1 MKTKNKFTTSQLTV
15 LGLMSGILLLMA
27 YTPLGYLNIGPL
39 AISFNVIPVAV
50 SAVVL
55 GPVGGAVTGAIFGLT
70 SFGQCI
76 GIGGTSAMGAVLFG
90 ISPVLA
96 FLQRFIPRLLMGVCV
111 GYIFRAVRK
120 KTNIYVS
127 CAVTGFFSAFLNT
140 VFFMTAL
147 VGMFGNTEY
156 IRELIGGQNVILFC
170 CAFVGINAV
179 CEMAAST
186 VITGAVGSALS
197 RARLIPASQ
206 IAKPDAVA

>member
-1 MKTKNKFTTSQLTV
+1 M
-15 LGLMSGILLLMA
+15 
-27 YTPLGYLNIGPL
+27 
-39 AISFNVIPVAV
+39 IPVAG
-50 SAVVL
+50 SAGVL
-55 GPVGGAVTGAIFGLT
+55 GPAGGAVAGAIFGLT

-206 IAKPDAVA
+206 IAVK

>member
-1 MKTKNKFTTSQLTV
+1 MKTTKKFTTSQLTM

-55 GPVGGAVTGAIFGLT
+55 GPTGGAIAGAIFGLT

-76 GIGGTSAMGAVLFG
+76 GIGGTSAMGAMLFS
-90 ISPVLA
+90 INPLLA
-96 FLQRFIPRLLMGVCV
+96 FLQRFLPRFLDGFCI
-111 GYIFRAVRK
+111 GYIYRFMRK
-120 KTNIYVS
+120 KTNVYVS

-140 VFFMTAL
+140 LFFMTAL
-147 VGMFGNTEY
+147 IGMFGNTSY
-156 IRELIGGQNVILFC
+156 IKEMIGGQNVILFC

-179 CEMAAST
+179 CEMISST
-186 VITGAVGSALS
+186 VITGAVGTALS
-197 RARLIPASQ
+197 RAHLLPAAQAIPV
-206 IAKPDAVA
+206 K

>member
-1 MKTKNKFTTSQLTV
+1 MKTTKKFTTSQLTM

-55 GPVGGAVTGAIFGLT
+55 GPTGGAIAGAIFGLT

-76 GIGGTSAMGAVLFG
+76 GIGGTSAMGAMLFS
-90 ISPVLA
+90 INPLLA
-96 FLQRFIPRLLMGVCV
+96 FLQRFLPRLLDGFCI
-111 GYIFRAVRK
+111 GYIFRFMRK

-140 VFFMTAL
+140 LFFMTAL
-147 VGMFGNTEY
+147 IGMFGNTSY
-156 IRELIGGQNVILFC
+156 IKEMIGGQNVILFC
-170 CAFVGINAV
+170 CAFGGINAV
-179 CEMAAST
+179 CEMVSST
-186 VITGAVGSALS
+186 VITGAVGAALS
-197 RARLIPASQ
+197 RAHLLPAAQAIPA
-206 IAKPDAVA
+206 K

>member
-1 MKTKNKFTTSQLTV
+1 MKTTKKFTTSQLTM
-15 LGLMSGILLLMA
+15 LGLISGILLLMA

-55 GPVGGAVTGAIFGLT
+55 GPTGGAIAGAIFGLT

-76 GIGGTSAMGAVLFG
+76 GIGGTSAMGAMLFS
-90 ISPVLA
+90 INPLLA
-96 FLQRFIPRLLMGVCV
+96 FLQRFLPRLLDGFCI
-111 GYIFRAVRK
+111 GYIFRFMRK

-140 VFFMTAL
+140 LFFMTAL
-147 VGMFGNTEY
+147 IGMFGNTSY
-156 IRELIGGQNVILFC
+156 IKEMIGGQNVILFC

-179 CEMAAST
+179 CEMVSST
-186 VITGAVGSALS
+186 VITGAVGAALS
-197 RARLIPASQ
+197 RAHLLPAAQAIPA
-206 IAKPDAVA
+206 K

>member
-1 MKTKNKFTTSQLTV
+1 MKTTKKFTTSQLTM
-15 LGLMSGILLLMA
+15 LGLMSGIFLLMA

-55 GPVGGAVTGAIFGLT
+55 GPTGGAIAGAIFGLT

-76 GIGGTSAMGAVLFG
+76 GIGGTSAMGAMLFS
-90 ISPVLA
+90 INPLLA
-96 FLQRFIPRLLMGVCV
+96 FLQRFLPRLLDGFCI
-111 GYIFRAVRK
+111 GYIFRFMRK

-140 VFFMTAL
+140 LFFMTAL
-147 VGMFGNTEY
+147 IGMFGNTSY
-156 IRELIGGQNVILFC
+156 IKEMIGGQNVILFC

-179 CEMAAST
+179 CEMVSST
-186 VITGAVGSALS
+186 VITGAVGAALS
-197 RARLIPASQ
+197 RAHLLPAAQAIPA
-206 IAKPDAVA
+206 K

>member
-1 MKTKNKFTTSQLTV
+1 MKTKKKFTTSQLTV
-15 LGLMSGILLLMA
+15 LGLMSGVLLLMA

-39 AISFNVIPVAV
+39 AISFNVLPVAV
-50 SAVVL
+50 SAV
-55 GPVGGAVTGAIFGLT
+55 AVAGAIFGLT

-96 FLQRFIPRLLMGVCV
+96 FLQRFLPRLLTGICI

-120 KTNIYVS
+120 KANIYVS

-147 VGMFGNTEY
+147 VGLFGNTEY
-156 IRELIGGQNVILFC
+156 IRELIGGQNVLLFC

-186 VITGAVGSALS
+186 MITGAVGTALS

-206 IAKPDAVA
+206 IAVKQSI

>member
-1 MKTKNKFTTSQLTV
+1 MKTKKKFTTSQLTV
-15 LGLMSGILLLMA
+15 LGLMSGVLLLMA

-55 GPVGGAVTGAIFGLT
+55 GPAGGAVAGAI
-70 SFGQCI
+70 FGQCI

-111 GYIFRAVRK
+111 GYIFRTVRK
-120 KTNIYVS
+120 KANIYVS

-156 IRELIGGQNVILFC
+156 IRELIGGQNVLLFC

-186 VITGAVGSALS
+186 VITGAVGTALS

-206 IAKPDAVA
+206 IAVKQSI